1 MKKVFSRPE
10 DVAHL
15 WANRHQD
22 EARTSGGN
30 FYFNGDTIY
39 SYGSHFPIAR
49 IMEDGTV
56 MFTLRTYSNTT
67 AKHISIASSACSWR
81 PKVYCYTIS
90 AYKDIANWDHKSS
103 FDAWQRHIEENLKS
117 LARAR
122 KPEKYIGAIQGIQED
137 VKKYADYFGVEISLE
152 LQELYKDL
160 TYNGYTKYAK
170 ERAERAAIYAKE
182 QARKRKKAQAEAI
195 RKWLTGETSR
205 AYLNG
210 GYDFLRV
217 NAKGRVETTQAVE
230 IPYEI
235 AKAFHKLV
243 KTNKLKEGDTL
254 LNYTVL
260 EASHT
265 FVKVG
270 CHKFI
275 RTYLVKFGNNLKK
288 PKKIKT

>member
-1 MKKVFSRPE
+1 MKKVFSKPE

-30 FYFNGDTIY
+30 FYFNGDIIY

-67 AKHISIASSACSWR
+67 AKHIGVANMACR
-81 PKVYCYTIS
+81 HRDKIYCCHINTYRDVS
-90 AYKDIANWDHKSS
+90 GWDHKSN
-103 FDAWQRHIEENLKS
+103 FDAWQRDIEGNLKS

-122 KPEKYIGAIQGIQED
+122 KPEKYIGTIQGIQED
-137 VKKYADYFGVEISLE
+137 VKRYADYFGVEISLE

-182 QARKRKKAQAEAI
+182 QASKRKKAQAKKI
-195 RKWLTGETSR
+195 RDWLGGETSH
-205 AYLNG
+205 AYLKG

-235 AKAFHKLV
+235 AKAFHKLI
-243 KTNKLKEGDTL
+243 KTNKVVVGDSL
-254 LNYTVL
+254 LNFRVD
-260 EASHT
+260 EIGS
-265 FVKVG
+265 VIKIG
-270 CHKFI
+270 CHRFR

-288 PKKIKT
+288 PKKIID